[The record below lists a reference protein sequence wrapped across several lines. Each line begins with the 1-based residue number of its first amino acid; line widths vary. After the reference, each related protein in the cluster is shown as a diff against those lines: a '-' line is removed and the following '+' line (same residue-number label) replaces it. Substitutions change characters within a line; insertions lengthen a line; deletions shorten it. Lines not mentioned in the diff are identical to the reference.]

1 MKKWKKLMALLLCLL
16 VVLPSG
22 LNPAV
27 QTDAAAKS
35 GLVKENGKYY
45 FYNSKGAKVKSK
57 WKSVKAANGTSY
69 RYYFSKDGAA
79 YMGTKTTPLL
89 KKIGGNYY
97 AFNSQGRAITST
109 LKKINGSI
117 YYFKGNGAMA
127 RGEIFYNMLVPEIIK
142 TGKKTYAFD
151 DKGKALTGVHVVP
164 EKEGDNIK
172 AYKFYFFNPKTGIFN
187 ASVSHKLR
195 VASMEGK
202 PAGVLKSLLV
212 PYAGVPK
219 EEVLGKGCYRD
230 DGKDVLWT
238 YQNFM
243 ISVFR
248 PDSGSGD
255 IVVSI
260 SVK

>member
-16 VVLPSG
+16 FVLPSG

-27 QTDAAAKS
+27 QADAASKS

-97 AFNSQGRAITST
+97 AFNSQGRAITNAM
-109 LKKINGSI
+109 KKINGNY
-117 YYFKGNGAMA
+117 YYFGSKGAAVTGKINAGMMVPAVKKIGGKTYGFDA
-127 RGEIFYNMLVPEIIK
+127 EGKRIYGVYVILDKNYKSYFYYFNTK
-142 TGKKTYAFD
+142 TGVFD
-151 DKGKALTGVHVVP
+151 A
-164 EKEGDNIK
+164 
-172 AYKFYFFNPKTGIFN
+172 A
-187 ASVSHKLR
+187 VSHKLR
-195 VASMEGK
+195 VASAEGK
-202 PAGVLKSLLV
+202 PAGVLKGLLA
-212 PYAGVPK
+212 PYAGQPK
-219 EEVLGKGCYRD
+219 EEVYEEGCYG
-230 DGKDVLWT
+230 DGKDVVWT

-243 ISVFR
+243 VGVFR
-248 PDSGSGD
+248 PRNGSGD